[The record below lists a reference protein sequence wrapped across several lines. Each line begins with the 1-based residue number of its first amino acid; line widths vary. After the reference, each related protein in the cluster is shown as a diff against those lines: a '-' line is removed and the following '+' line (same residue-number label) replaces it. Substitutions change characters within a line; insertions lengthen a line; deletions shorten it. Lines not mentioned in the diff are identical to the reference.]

1 MMETMG
7 KRWKRWGK
15 WWGNDGNNGGNDG
28 NDGGNHLKMTNLWMP
43 VTSLIMV
50 RFSIRKKVLESSW
63 SALQN
68 DSRND
73 RETMQ
78 TTGGN
83 DGNDGRNDG
92 NNRGNHLKMTN
103 LWMPVTSLIMVRF
116 SICKKFWKALGL
128 LYQMTVEMTGK
139 RRQWQGETME
149 MMGEMTGKPW
159 TGFLLNIRLG
169 MLPTV
174 VSTWYPVV
182 SPCVLPGL
190 WFKIRLEMLSSV
202 VSWFPF
208 PWCRGVLPGF
218 GLKIRL
224 EMLSS
229 VVSWFP
235 PLWCRGVL
243 PGSWLE
249 IRLEICLHGF
259 P

>member
-1 MMETMG
+1 
-7 KRWKRWGK
+7 
-15 WWGNDGNNGGNDG
+15 
-28 NDGGNHLKMTNLWMP
+28 MP

-50 RFSIRKKVLESSW
+50 RFSIRKK
-63 SALQN
+63 
-68 DSRND
+68 
-73 RETMQ
+73 
-78 TTGGN
+78 
-83 DGNDGRNDG
+83 
-92 NNRGNHLKMTN
+92 
-103 LWMPVTSLIMVRF
+103 
-116 SICKKFWKALGL
+116 FWKALGL
-128 LYQMTVEMTGK
+128 LYQMTVETMGGNDRNDGGEMT
-139 RRQWQGETME
+139 E
-149 MMGEMTGKPW
+149 MMGKPR

-190 WFKIRLEMLSSV
+190 WLKIRLEMLSSV
-202 VSWFPF
+202 VSWFPP

-229 VVSWFP
+229 MVSWFP
-235 PLWCRGVL
+235 PPWCRGVL